1 MKNDKIRFCGGL
13 NLKINIH
20 KQENAKSKNLNVQ
33 SWVCRNCMISC
44 VDQFRMNTVCRM
56 CASTSACLHRHP
68 AAHLG
73 SRNARSGTPMVSNR
87 IVKSNGPRDNKRRAS
102 SRPESCTK
110 PTHFSSLLRPSQI
123 SPFLIIII
131 KVILSFLVLR
141 LLWDIS
147 RLKLFHLNPWSGSSD
162 KPRNI

>member
-1 MKNDKIRFCGGL
+1 MCHGGRRSDQSDGVRRLTWVKNDKIRLCGGL

-87 IVKSNGPRDNKRRAS
+87 IESSN
-102 SRPESCTK
+102 
-110 PTHFSSLLRPSQI
+110 PTDRVTTNGVHL
-123 SPFLIIII
+123 
-131 KVILSFLVLR
+131 LVLNR
-141 LLWDIS
+141 AQNRPTSHRCFDP
-147 RLKLFHLNPWSGSSD
+147 LKSPPS
-162 KPRNI
+162 